1 MVEMVRPLVELLA
14 ELVKVVQQKILQL
27 EHKEPVV
34 VAVADMIIMV
44 IMVWAQ
50 EALVAAV
57 LP

>member
-27 EHKEPVV
+27 KHKEPVV